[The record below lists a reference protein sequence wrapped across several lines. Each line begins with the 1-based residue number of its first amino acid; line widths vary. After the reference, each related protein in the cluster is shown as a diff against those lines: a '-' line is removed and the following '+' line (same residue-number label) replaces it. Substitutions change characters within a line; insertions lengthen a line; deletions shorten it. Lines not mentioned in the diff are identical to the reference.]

1 MNIKDLIKIRKEL
14 FGDIRLIKEEEY
26 NIKIEKE
33 EIIDEFNSLELQDE
47 MKNILKALNIKTEEE
62 LILNIMVM
70 TSIMTIKKFNGSFIG
85 TIAGEIVGTN
95 FLFSIGPGAKE
106 IIDMSEKINKIRES
120 IKNKNID

>member
-1 MNIKDLIKIRKEL
+1 MIKIRKEL